1 MKFSSIIGIGAL
13 ALFACACSDSPEATG
28 VEEEQPQVPEAPI
41 TYEFSAEQSRAA
53 EASIPFMEKFWLVAE
68 AQMGSEENYIVSP
81 LSADILLSM
90 VANTSTG
97 ALGEEI
103 VAALGCSDKTV
114 LNELASKYTVALPT
128 IDDQIILGIYNSVW
142 YRNNF
147 RLNTTFGAKME
158 YYYNAE
164 VTGHPF
170 DNTLINAVNGW
181 CNEKTRGLIPRII
194 YGVPDEAV
202 MLLADAIYLK
212 GAWANPFKEENTA
225 DAEFHGVKGESTVK
239 MMSAIGP
246 QHYCKGDNFQA
257 VRMELGDGAIEAVF
271 ILPDEG
277 EDMGGF
283 LSENV
288 EAIRDARFRDG
299 TVEFYLPRFKFVS
312 EEMDLNTMLA
322 NAGIPSVENGD
333 PSDVLIGCP
342 VLYHHIYQRTSLEFD
357 EKGAEG
363 AAVTW
368 DFPVGAAGPEV
379 EAEPDPI
386 PVVRCDR
393 PFYVLVRVAETGAPL
408 FAGRINNL

>member
-1 MKFSSIIGIGAL
+1 MKLSSIIGIGAL
-13 ALFACACSDSPEATG
+13 ALSVCACSDSPEATG
-28 VEEEQPQVPEAPI
+28 VQEEQPQVPEAPI
-41 TYEFSAEQSRAA
+41 TYEFTAEQSRAA
-53 EASIPFMEKFWLVAE
+53 EASLPFMEQFWLVAE
-68 AQMGSEENYIVSP
+68 EEMGSEENYIVSP

-103 VAALGCSDKTV
+103 VAVLGCADKTV

-128 IDDQIILGIYNSVW
+128 IDDQITLGIYNSVW
-142 YRNNF
+142 YRNSF
-147 RLNTTFGAKME
+147 RINATFGDKME
-158 YYYNAE
+158 YYYNAD
-164 VTGHPF
+164 VAGHPF
-170 DNTLINAVNGW
+170 DHTLIDAVNGW
-181 CNEKTRGLIPRII
+181 CNEKTRGLIPQII

-225 DAEFHGVKGESTVK
+225 DAVFHGVKGESMVK
-239 MMSAIGP
+239 MMYAGGP
-246 QHYCKGDNFQA
+246 QHYCKDDNFQA
-257 VRMELGDGAIEAVF
+257 IRMELGDGAIEAVF

-277 EDMGGF
+277 VNLGRF
-283 LSENV
+283 LNENV
-288 EAIRDARFRDG
+288 ESISKAQFRDG

-312 EEMDLNTMLA
+312 EEMDLNPMLA

-342 VLYHHIYQRTSLEFD
+342 VLYHHMYQRTSLEFD

-368 DFPVGAAGPEV
+368 DFPCTSPGLEV
-379 EAEPDPI
+379 EPEPDPI

>member
-1 MKFSSIIGIGAL
+1 MKLSSIIGIGAL
-13 ALFACACSDSPEATG
+13 ALLVCACSDSPEVAG
-28 VEEEQPQVPEAPI
+28 LEEEQPQVPDAPI
-41 TYEFSAEQSRAA
+41 TYEFTAEQSRAA
-53 EASIPFMEKFWLVAE
+53 EASLPFMEKFWLVAE
-68 AQMGSEENYIVSP
+68 EEMGSEENYIVSP
-81 LSADILLSM
+81 LSADIFLSM

-103 VAALGCSDKTV
+103 VAALGCADKTV

-128 IDDQIILGIYNSVW
+128 IDDQITLGIYNSVW

-147 RLNTTFGAKME
+147 RLNTNFGAKME

-164 VTGHPF
+164 VAGHPF
-170 DNTLINAVNGW
+170 DDTLIEVVNAW
-181 CNEKTRGLIPRII
+181 CNDKTRGLIPKII
-194 YGVPDEAV
+194 YEVPDEAV
-202 MLLADAIYLK
+202 MLLADALYLK

-225 DAEFHGVKGESTVK
+225 DAVFHGVKGETTVK
-239 MMSAIGP
+239 MMYAGGP
-246 QHYCKGDNFQA
+246 QHSCEDDNFQA
-257 VRMELGDGAIEAVF
+257 IRMELGDGAIEAVF

-277 EDMGGF
+277 VDMGGF
-283 LSENV
+283 LSGNV
-288 EAIRDARFRDG
+288 ETIRDARFLDRV
-299 TVEFYLPRFKFVS
+299 VEFYLPRFKFES
-312 EEMDLNTMLA
+312 DEMDLNPMLA

-368 DFPVGAAGPEV
+368 DFPCSSPGPEV
-379 EAEPDPI
+379 EPEPDPI

>member
-1 MKFSSIIGIGAL
+1 MRISSIIGIGAL
-13 ALFACACSDSPEATG
+13 ALLVCACSDSPEAAG
-28 VEEEQPQVPEAPI
+28 VEEEQPQVPDAPI
-41 TYEFSAEQSRAA
+41 TYEFTAEQSRAA
-53 EASIPFMEKFWLVAE
+53 EASLPFMEKFWLVAE
-68 AQMGSEENYIVSP
+68 EEMGSEENYIVSP
-81 LSADILLSM
+81 LSADIFLSM

-103 VAALGCSDKTV
+103 VAALGCADKTV

-128 IDDQIILGIYNSVW
+128 IDDQITLGIYNSVW

-147 RLNTTFGAKME
+147 RLNTNFGAKME

-164 VTGHPF
+164 VAGHPF
-170 DNTLINAVNGW
+170 DDTLIDAVNGW
-181 CNEKTRGLIPRII
+181 CNDKTRGLIPQII

-212 GAWANPFKEENTA
+212 GAWANPFNEENTA
-225 DAEFHGVKGESTVK
+225 DAVFHGVKGESTVK

-277 EDMGGF
+277 VNLGRF
-283 LSENV
+283 LNENV
-288 EAIRDARFRDG
+288 ESISKTQFRDG
-299 TVEFYLPRFKFVS
+299 TVEFYLPRFKFES
-312 EEMDLNTMLA
+312 DEMDLNPMLA

-368 DFPVGAAGPEV
+368 DFPCSSPGPEV
-379 EAEPDPI
+379 EPEPDPI
-386 PVVRCDR
+386 PVVRCNR